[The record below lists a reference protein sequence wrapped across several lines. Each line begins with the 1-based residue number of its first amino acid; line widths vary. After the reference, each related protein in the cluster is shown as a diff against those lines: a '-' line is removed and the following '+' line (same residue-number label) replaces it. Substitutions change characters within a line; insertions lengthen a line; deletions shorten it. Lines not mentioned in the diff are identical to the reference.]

1 MFGRRGTAA
10 RRRSGPAGEERWWD
24 EADQAVA
31 ESRLLRPADLGRG
44 WSRAAMVNNAERL
57 DPFGDDE
64 ASAAVRAVVGRR
76 RRTALHEGDAW
87 RRRRDGVLCVLRVEV
102 FAVESEGDAA
112 AGVGAV
118 PHRRVWEEHGTASL
132 DATWRQRWRERD
144 RDPGWIEARR
154 RPEGE
159 RADEVPTPE
168 DVTWLV
174 VEDQT
179 GIHDGGAV
187 TIYEHLTIWAGRA
200 VATLTLRHDLG
211 VDVDDV
217 AASAAGVVD
226 RALRAALR

>member
-1 MFGRRGTAA
+1 MLGRRDTAA
-10 RRRSGPAGEERWWD
+10 RRRSGPAGEDRWWD
-24 EADQAVA
+24 PADQAVA

-64 ASAAVRAVVGRR
+64 ASAVVREVVGRR
-76 RRTALHEGDAW
+76 RRTALHEGEAW

-102 FAVESEGDAA
+102 FDAGSDGGGPDAGAA
-112 AGVGAV
+112 A
-118 PHRRVWEEHGTASL
+118 HRRSWEEHGTASL

-144 RDPGWIEARR
+144 REPGWIEARR
-154 RPEGE
+154 RPVGDG
-159 RADEVPTPE
+159 ADEVATPE

-179 GIHDGGAV
+179 GVHDGGAV

-211 VDVDDV
+211 VEVDDV
-217 AASAAGVVD
+217 AASAAQVVD
-226 RALRAALR
+226 RALRAALG